1 MAAFF
6 LLGLFF
12 FSPLLIAKD
21 KARGGGS
28 KGQKGWGRRAA
39 PGLQYG
45 IEML

>member
-1 MAAFF
+1 MTAFF
-6 LLGLFF
+6 LLGLLPP
-12 FSPLLIAKD
+12 PLLIAKD